1 MAAPAYTPGTGA
13 ASAFNA
19 MTGRTGNAGTN
30 AVDPMARQMAI
41 GAHARLD
48 DHDAHNAATDDR
60 LDGHDA
66 QLSSLEDAAD
76 SAADGDAAADDRLTA
91 LEGAADDN
99 PDEGSGGGP
108 SDDGD

>member
-1 MAAPAYTPGTGA
+1 MAAPSYTPGTGA

-60 LDGHDA
+60 LDD
-66 QLSSLEDAAD
+66 
-76 SAADGDAAADDRLTA
+76 

>member
-1 MAAPAYTPGTGA
+1 MAAPSYTPGTGA

-48 DHDAHNAATDDR
+48 DHDAHNSATDDR
-60 LDGHDA
+60 LDD
-66 QLSSLEDAAD
+66 LED
-76 SAADGDAAADDRLTA
+76 S
-91 LEGAADDN
+91 ADDN